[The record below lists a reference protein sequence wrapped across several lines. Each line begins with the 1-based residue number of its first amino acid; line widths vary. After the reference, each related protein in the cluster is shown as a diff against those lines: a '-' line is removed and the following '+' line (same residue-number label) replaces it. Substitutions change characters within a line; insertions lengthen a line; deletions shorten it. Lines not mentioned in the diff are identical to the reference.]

1 MHRLIIIGA
10 GGHAKSCIDVIEC
23 EKKYKI
29 LGLVDKN
36 KIKKLGA
43 YKILA
48 NDSSLDKIKILSKN
62 AFIGIGQIK
71 SANLRKKMFLKLK
84 KIGFNLPVIKS
95 PHSYIS
101 KNSSI
106 GEGTIIMH
114 GAYIGPNVK
123 IEKNCIINNYSHLEH
138 DCQIGDNSH
147 ISTRVVLNGS
157 VIVGNETFIG
167 SGTIVKENIKIKK
180 KSIIKFG
187 SLINK

>member
-123 IEKNCIINNYSHLEH
+123 IGKNCIINNYSHLEH

-187 SLINK
+187 SLINN

>member
-123 IEKNCIINNYSHLEH
+123 IGKNCIINNYSHLEH

-167 SGTIVKENIKIKK
+167 SGTIVKENIKKKK

>member
-123 IEKNCIINNYSHLEH
+123 IGKNCIINNYSHR
-138 DCQIGDNSH
+138 
-147 ISTRVVLNGS
+147 T
-157 VIVGNETFIG
+157 
-167 SGTIVKENIKIKK
+167 
-180 KSIIKFG
+180 
-187 SLINK
+187 